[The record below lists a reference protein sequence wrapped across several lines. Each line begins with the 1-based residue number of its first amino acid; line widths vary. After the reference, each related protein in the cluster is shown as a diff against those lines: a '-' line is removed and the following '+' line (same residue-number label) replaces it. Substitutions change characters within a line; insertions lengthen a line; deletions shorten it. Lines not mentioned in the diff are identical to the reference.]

1 MTSLLKDPALN
12 DLINHLLDNKDVKA
26 KKTTVNG
33 TVLSVGDGI
42 ARIHGLENVQA
53 GELLNFSCGL
63 KGLALNLETDHTGVV
78 IFGNDALI
86 TEGDVVF
93 RSGKIIDIPVGE
105 GLLGR
110 VVNALGEPI
119 DGAGP
124 LINVVNSKIEVKAPG
139 IIQRQSVHEPVQT
152 GIKAIDAL
160 LPIGRG
166 QRELIIGDRQTG
178 KTAIAIDSI
187 INQRDFIHIEE
198 KKNVLYLCSY
208 WSKTINCNSNCRS
221 FKKSTCF

>member
-12 DLINHLLDNKDVKA
+12 DLINHLLDNKDAKA

-110 VVNALGEPI
+110 
-119 DGAGP
+119 DC
-124 LINVVNSKIEVKAPG
+124 K
-139 IIQRQSVHEPVQT
+139 
-152 GIKAIDAL
+152 
-160 LPIGRG
+160 
-166 QRELIIGDRQTG
+166 
-178 KTAIAIDSI
+178 
-187 INQRDFIHIEE
+187 
-198 KKNVLYLCSY
+198 
-208 WSKTINCNSNCRS
+208 
-221 FKKSTCF
+221 CFRRTN